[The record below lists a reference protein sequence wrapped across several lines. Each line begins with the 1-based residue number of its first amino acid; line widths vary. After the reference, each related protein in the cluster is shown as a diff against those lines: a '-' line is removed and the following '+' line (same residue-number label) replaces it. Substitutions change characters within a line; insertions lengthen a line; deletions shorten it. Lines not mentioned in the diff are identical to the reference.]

1 MKYNRNKDNSL
12 EEIMKF
18 KNICKRILPL
28 ALAWIT
34 VFALPINAL
43 AEEPDYEALAEARK
57 ALPIQSNA
65 ITDWPQGPEVSAQG
79 AILMEAKTG
88 AVLYAKNIDERLY
101 PASTT
106 KILTCTLAMENC
118 DLDEMVVFSKE
129 AINSV
134 PWDGSKIGMDVGQ
147 SITMQQALEAILVGS
162 ANEVSNGVAEHV
174 AGSMDEFV
182 NMMNKR
188 VEELGLE
195 NTHFANA
202 NGLYDDNHYT
212 SAYDLAVIA
221 RDFFS
226 HEILCKLAR
235 TPKVEFTPTPTQPD
249 EFTVNSKNLLLPGKK
264 YEYEYLVGSKTGY
277 TDKARQTLVSCAK
290 KDGMELICVVL
301 MEESPTQFT
310 DTIAL
315 FDYGFN
321 NFTLESIKGKEFSFE
336 SNKSGFFKTGTDI
349 FGDSEDILMLNDNA
363 KVVLPTNATF
373 DDLKMNVVY
382 DTDNVNAVA
391 KAEYSYNGNVVGY
404 ADILLNTEKTTLFEE
419 SETLTSAPP
428 EEDVS
433 FVSNQDGK
441 SIFVNIKY
449 ILIGLVVFVL
459 VVTLAVL
466 IYRRIILAKREI
478 KKKVNKKNREK
489 EQRVYRDPSKRH
501 NFKL

>member
-1 MKYNRNKDNSL
+1 ML
-12 EEIMKF
+12 TGLIFAM
-18 KNICKRILPL
+18 PL
-28 ALAWIT
+28 NVLADD
-34 VFALPINAL
+34 P
-43 AEEPDYEALAEARK
+43 PDYEALAEARK

-65 ITDWPQGPEVSAQG
+65 ITDWPQGPEVSAQA

-88 AVLYAKNIDERLY
+88 AILYAKNIDERLY

-118 DLDEMVVFSKE
+118 DLDEMVTFSYE
-129 AINSV
+129 AVHAV
-134 PWDGSKIGMDVGQ
+134 PWDGSKVGMDAGE
-147 SITMQQALEAILVGS
+147 SIPMQQALEAILVGS
-162 ANEVSNGVAEHV
+162 ANEVSNAVAEHV

-188 VEELGLE
+188 VEDLGLE
-195 NTHFANA
+195 NTHFMNA

-226 HEILCKLAR
+226 YDILGKKAR
-235 TPKVEFTPTPTQPD
+235 TPKMEFTPTATQPD
-249 EFTVNSKNLLLPGKK
+249 EFTVNSKNMLLEGKK
-264 YEYEYLVGSKTGY
+264 YHYEYLVGSKTGY
-277 TDKARQTLVSCAK
+277 TDLARQTLVSCAK

-301 MEESPTQFT
+301 KEESPTQFT

-321 NFTLESIKGKEFSFE
+321 NFTIESIKGKEFSFD

-349 FGDSEDILMLNDNA
+349 FGDSKDILMLNDNA
-363 KVVLPTNATF
+363 KIILPNNATF

-391 KAEYSYNGNVVGY
+391 KAEYSFNGNVVGY
-404 ADILLNTEKTTLFEE
+404 ADILLNSQKTTLFDE
-419 SETLTSAPP
+419 SENTAPA
-428 EEDVS
+428 EDVT

-441 SIFVNIKY
+441 SLFVNIK
-449 ILIGLVVFVL
+449 IVLISLVAFVVL
-459 VVTLAVL
+459 VTAVL
-466 IYRRIILAKREI
+466 LIYKKIIMAKRDI
-478 KKKVNKKNREK
+478 RKKKVNKSREK
-489 EQRVYRDPSKRH
+489 ERIYRDESKH
-501 NFKL
+501 KSFKL

>member
-1 MKYNRNKDNSL
+1 
-12 EEIMKF
+12 MKF
-18 KNICKRILPL
+18 KNVFKRIFASVMLTGLIFAMPL
-28 ALAWIT
+28 NVLADD
-34 VFALPINAL
+34 P
-43 AEEPDYEALAEARK
+43 PDYEALAEARK

-65 ITDWPQGPEVSAQG
+65 ITDWPQGPEVSAQA

-88 AVLYAKNIDERLY
+88 AILYAKNIDERLY

-118 DLDEMVVFSKE
+118 DLDEMVTFSYE
-129 AINSV
+129 TVHAV
-134 PWDGSKIGMDVGQ
+134 PWDGSKVGMDAGE
-147 SITMQQALEAILVGS
+147 SIPMQQALEAILVGS
-162 ANEVSNGVAEHV
+162 ANEVSNAVAEHV

-188 VEELGLE
+188 VEDLGLE
-195 NTHFANA
+195 NTHFMNA

-226 HEILCKLAR
+226 YDILGKMAR
-235 TPKVEFTPTPTQPD
+235 TPKMEFTPTATQPD
-249 EFTVNSKNLLLPGKK
+249 EFTVNSKNMLLEGKK
-264 YEYEYLVGSKTGY
+264 YHYEYLVGSKTGY
-277 TDKARQTLVSCAK
+277 TDLARQTLVSCAK

-301 MEESPTQFT
+301 KEESPTQFT

-321 NFTLESIKGKEFSFE
+321 NFTIESIKGKEFSFD

-349 FGDSEDILMLNDNA
+349 FGDSKDILMLNDNA
-363 KVVLPTNATF
+363 KIILPNNATF

-391 KAEYSYNGNVVGY
+391 KAEYSFNGNVVGY
-404 ADILLNTEKTTLFEE
+404 ADILLNSQKTTLFDE
-419 SETLTSAPP
+419 SENTAPA
-428 EEDVS
+428 EDVT

-441 SIFVNIKY
+441 SLFVNIK
-449 ILIGLVVFVL
+449 IVLISLVAFVVL
-459 VVTLAVL
+459 VTAVL
-466 IYRRIILAKREI
+466 LIYKKIIMAKRDI
-478 KKKVNKKNREK
+478 RKKKVNKSREK
-489 EQRVYRDPSKRH
+489 ERIYRDESKH
-501 NFKL
+501 KSFKL

>member
-1 MKYNRNKDNSL
+1 
-12 EEIMKF
+12 MKF
-18 KNICKRILPL
+18 KNVFKRIFASVMLTGLIFAMPL
-28 ALAWIT
+28 NVLADD
-34 VFALPINAL
+34 P
-43 AEEPDYEALAEARK
+43 PDYEALAEARK

-65 ITDWPQGPEVSAQG
+65 ITDWPQGPEVSAQA

-88 AVLYAKNIDERLY
+88 AILYAKNIDERLY

-118 DLDEMVVFSKE
+118 DLDEMVTFSYE
-129 AINSV
+129 AVHAV
-134 PWDGSKIGMDVGQ
+134 PWDGSKVGMDAGE
-147 SITMQQALEAILVGS
+147 SIPMQQALEAILVGS
-162 ANEVSNGVAEHV
+162 ANEVSNAVAEHV

-188 VEELGLE
+188 VEDLGLE
-195 NTHFANA
+195 NTHFMNA

-226 HEILCKLAR
+226 YDILGKMAR
-235 TPKVEFTPTPTQPD
+235 TPKMEFTPTATQPD
-249 EFTVNSKNLLLPGKK
+249 EFTVNSKNMLLEGKK
-264 YEYEYLVGSKTGY
+264 YHYEYLVGSKTGY
-277 TDKARQTLVSCAK
+277 TDLARQTLVSCAK

-301 MEESPTQFT
+301 KEESPTQFT

-321 NFTLESIKGKEFSFE
+321 NFTIESIKGKEFSFD

-349 FGDSEDILMLNDNA
+349 FGDSKDILMLNDNA
-363 KVVLPTNATF
+363 KIILPNNATF

-391 KAEYSYNGNVVGY
+391 KAEYSFNGNVVGY
-404 ADILLNTEKTTLFEE
+404 ADILLNSQKTTLFDE
-419 SETLTSAPP
+419 SENTAPA
-428 EEDVS
+428 EDVT

-441 SIFVNIKY
+441 SLFVNIK
-449 ILIGLVVFVL
+449 IVLISLVAFVVL
-459 VVTLAVL
+459 VTAVL
-466 IYRRIILAKREI
+466 LIYKKIIMAKRDI
-478 KKKVNKKNREK
+478 RKKKVNKSREK
-489 EQRVYRDPSKRH
+489 ERIYRDESKH
-501 NFKL
+501 KSFKL